1 MDLAG
6 SRLIAEDVSLRI
18 PWFLFVVLQINVYI
32 IDVCG
37 SVLLCT
43 LMILLDRG
51 SVFVSKRHDGHV
63 EHDDDDDDDDDVDV
77 EVEDADTA
85 RNNND
90 INEDDSNMSKGSGN
104 NINGENNNGK
114 NKTIMTPVPSTP
126 AQISQQQQQH

>member
-37 SVLLCT
+37 SVLCT

-63 EHDDDDDDDDDVDV
+63 EHDDDDV

-85 RNNND
+85 RNNTD
-90 INEDDSNMSKGSGN
+90 INEDDSNMSKGSSN
-104 NINGENNNGK
+104 NINGENNSGK

-126 AQISQQQQQH
+126 AQISQQQKQH

>member
-1 MDLAG
+1 M
-6 SRLIAEDVSLRI
+6 
-18 PWFLFVVLQINVYI
+18 YI
-32 IDVCG
+32 INVCG
-37 SVLLCT
+37 SVLCT
-43 LMILLDRG
+43 LTILLDGG

-63 EHDDDDDDDDDVDV
+63 DDDDDV
-77 EVEDADTA
+77 EVENADTA

-90 INEDDSNMSKGSGN
+90 INEDDSNMSKGSSN